1 MSRFISKTIPLIFM
15 GAALFFFIFVQAHQ
29 AQAADVTLSWAKPD
43 DSRVTGYQIFCGTT
57 KPLPMIGQV
66 DSADTLSY
74 AISGLL
80 PSTEYQFM
88 AKSKDVE
95 GNVSDPSEYLHY
107 VTASEPVDIIVIKLK
122 APGTLKVEAQ

>member
-1 MSRFISKTIPLIFM
+1 MNRYKRDSAVIVIGCIVCAFLILGFT
-15 GAALFFFIFVQAHQ
+15 AI
-29 AQAADVTLSWAKPD
+29 AQAAEVTLSWEKPD
-43 DSRVTGYQIFCGTT
+43 DSRVTGYQVFCGTT

-122 APGTLKVEAQ
+122 SPGTIKVEE

>member
-1 MSRFISKTIPLIFM
+1 MKKI
-15 GAALFFFIFVQAHQ
+15 LFLLAMLLLVSVS
-29 AQAADVTLSWAKPD
+29 AQAAEVTLSWEKPD

-80 PSTEYQFM
+80 LSTEYQFM
-88 AKSKDVE
+88 AKSKDAE